1 VTTRPTRSKTARLA
15 ELLAALSL
23 GTDLGMGQPME
34 HVLRQCLIALR
45 LAERIGLSESERGV
59 VYYVSLV
66 AWVGCHID
74 AYEQAK
80 WFGDDLVLKHD
91 FRRTDMSGTG
101 AASMFMLKHLG
112 HGRPL
117 AERARLGVGF
127 VNEGRKAADAILENH
142 WLAADDLAEQLGLGP
157 DVRLGIEQTFERW
170 DGKGIPKGASGQ
182 EITPTARLVN
192 LADVVE
198 VYQRAGGVDAAVAVA
213 RDRSGTQF
221 DPEMVEV
228 FCTEAPMLFSDLDL
242 TKSWDAVIAAEPSLE
257 VELTEAEFGSAL
269 EAVADFTDLK
279 SPYTLGHSRSVADLA
294 EIGARSLGL
303 PDGDAIVAR
312 RAGLVHD
319 LGRLGVSNAVW
330 DREGELSPAEMER
343 VRLHPYLTERMLASS
358 PSLAPLGAIAAQ
370 HHERMDGSGYP
381 RGVSGRELSP
391 AARVLGAADM
401 YHARLEPRP
410 HRTTRTPDE
419 AASDLKAEV
428 RAGRLDGDAVAAV
441 LEAAGHRSKRRREGP
456 AGLTA
461 REIEVLR
468 LVARGLSNKEIA
480 RQLVIAPATAR
491 NHIEHIYAKI
501 GVANRAQASL
511 FATRR
516 GLMDDPVRSG
526 SAV

>member
-1 VTTRPTRSKTARLA
+1 MSQQPASTKTRLA
-15 ELLAALSL
+15 ELLAAISL

-45 LAERIGLSESERGV
+45 LAERIGLTESERGV

-91 FRRTDMSGTG
+91 FRHTDMSGT
-101 AASMFMLKHLG
+101 ATASAFMLKHLG

-117 AERARLGVGF
+117 PERARLSVGF
-127 VNEGRKAADAILENH
+127 MTDGRKAAASILENH
-142 WLAADDLAEQLGLGP
+142 WLAADDLAAQLGLGE
-157 DVRLGIEQTFERW
+157 DVRRGIEQTFERW

-182 EITPTARLVN
+182 EISPTARLVN

-198 VYQRAGGVDAAVAVA
+198 VYQRSAGVDAAISVA
-213 RDRSGTQF
+213 RERSGTQF
-221 DPEMVEV
+221 DPDLVEV

-242 TKSWDAVIAAEPSLE
+242 TKSWDAVIAAEPALGI
-257 VELTEAEFGSAL
+257 ELTEEEFGAAL
-269 EAVADFTDLK
+269 EAIADFTDLK
-279 SPYTLGHSRSVADLA
+279 SPYTLGHSRAVADLA
-294 EIGARSLGL
+294 GAGARSLGL
-303 PDGDAIVAR
+303 PEHDASVVR
-312 RAGLVHD
+312 QAGLVHD

-330 DREGELSPAEMER
+330 DRQGELSQAEMER

-358 PSLAPLGAIAAQ
+358 PALAPLGTIAAQ

-381 RGVSGRELSP
+381 RGLPGRDLSP
-391 AARVLGAADM
+391 AVRILGAADT

-410 HRTTRTPDE
+410 HRAARSPHE
-419 AASDLKAEV
+419 AASELKAEV

-480 RQLVIAPATAR
+480 HRLVISPATAR

-511 FATRR
+511 YATKH
-516 GLMDDPVRSG
+516 GLMDDLSP
-526 SAV
+526 AEPA